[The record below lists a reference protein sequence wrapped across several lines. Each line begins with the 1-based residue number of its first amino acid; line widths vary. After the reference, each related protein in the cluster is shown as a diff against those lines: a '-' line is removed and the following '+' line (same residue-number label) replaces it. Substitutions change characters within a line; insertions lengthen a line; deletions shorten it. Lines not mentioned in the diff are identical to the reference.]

1 MLEPILSK
9 AIELNPQYA
18 EAYFFR
24 ALIFGREKDYDNAI
38 ADFEKFVEL
47 DPDPIQMQ
55 RRRSQLI
62 YAARGADFGLKK
74 DYDKA
79 IADIERAIELDPENS
94 SMKFAAA
101 GTFLLRGLT
110 FLWRG

>member
-1 MLEPILSK
+1 MD
-9 AIELNPQYA
+9 PQYA

-47 DPDPIQMQ
+47 DPSHPDAKMA
-55 RRRSQLI
+55 LAGI

-79 IADIERAIELDPENS
+79 IADIERAIELDPEDPRHEIRRCRNFS
-94 SMKFAAA
+94 AA
-101 GTFLLRGLT
+101 GTHV
-110 FLWRG
+110 LWRG